1 MPRRKRWTIFAI
13 AKNKGENTIKIKE
26 VSLKRIFN
34 LGNYENIQVG
44 FVAAVEEDEDRQK
57 VLKVMNREAKKY
69 RESLEAK
76 L

>member
-1 MPRRKRWTIFAI
+1 M
-13 AKNKGENTIKIKE
+13 KIKE

-57 VLKVMNREAKKY
+57 VLKAMNREAKKY
-69 RESLEAK
+69 RESLEA
-76 L
+76 